1 METWRTLKKDF
12 ADPRIYGIMEA
23 EKRTESIQTDS
34 GRRVFYE

>member
-12 ADPRIYGIMEA
+12 ADLQIYGIMKA